1 MRKLIGTLSPSLVNL
16 DSPIDIRL
24 PGNHISGTVPTNLT
38 AAIMV
43 MGAQIN
49 GSHGDDGTS
58 LLPLLPKIR
67 RK

>member
-1 MRKLIGTLSPSLVNL
+1 
-16 DSPIDIRL
+16 
-24 PGNHISGTVPTNLT
+24 
-38 AAIMV
+38 MV

-67 RK
+67 RKWVETGRWRPKVTGESKGF